1 MAPTVW
7 YHVRNLDEGRRF
19 YRAVLGFEELSID
32 LEARWSEL
40 RRGEM
45 EIGLAEGE
53 PTEDGV
59 AYVDVANLKEE
70 ADRLREAGVEV
81 GIVLELT
88 GEIRLLDVY
97 DTDGNRIQLAQELA
111 RVVLRPADQRRTHF
125 LHAMLRRLSPGGSA
139 IPTCPSIATCRTG
152 AGAVTRAWSPPTAR
166 TRTGR
171 RGTASSR
178 PRPPVSVSW
187 TRRRRR

>member
-19 YRAVLGFEELSID
+19 YQDVLGFEERAVD
-32 LEARWSEL
+32 FDARWSEL

-53 PTEDGV
+53 PEDSGV
-59 AYVDVANLKEE
+59 AHVEVADLKDE

-88 GEIRLLDVY
+88 GEMRLLDVY
-97 DTDGNRIQLAQELA
+97 DPDGNRIQLAQEL
-111 RVVLRPADQRRTHF
+111 
-125 LHAMLRRLSPGGSA
+125 
-139 IPTCPSIATCRTG
+139 
-152 AGAVTRAWSPPTAR
+152 
-166 TRTGR
+166 
-171 RGTASSR
+171 
-178 PRPPVSVSW
+178 
-187 TRRRRR
+187 